1 MCIEAAGRSH
11 GSSFAGLAR
20 AILLLSKSTM
30 YFLSMRNKRLETE
43 SFDLK
48 KEIEIAKVLYCK
60 VT

>member
-20 AILLLSKSTM
+20 AILLLGKSTM
-30 YFLSMRNKRLETE
+30 YFLYMRNKWLE
-43 SFDLK
+43 SFDPK